1 MGDRRAAMNTTSRSE
16 HELVQCFRG
25 RTQLTR
31 AEILDLT
38 GLSRVTVSQGI
49 QELISRK
56 ILIESGGD
64 ASHGGRK
71 ASYLSL
77 NESSGYV
84 GVVYFSAT
92 SVSIAIANLKGEIQN
107 SQISKIAIE
116 EGPNKILPESIS
128 QIKEMFKT
136 IPKNKRLGI
145 VVGVPGPV
153 SHTLGKVVSPP
164 IMRGWDGVNFQKE
177 FSEALSLPTYL
188 ENDANLL
195 AIAEH
200 RLVYPEIEN
209 MLLVKVA
216 TGIGSGMIL
225 SGKLHRGHGGSAG
238 DIGHMQLD
246 ALKGL
251 PCRCGHTDC
260 VESFASGW
268 ALTEKLI
275 DMGYKVK
282 DTSDIAE
289 LCRKGDTKVLR
300 LVIEASSYIG
310 HAVADAVNLL
320 NPSKVIIVGRLVE
333 ASDLVLATIKE
344 VVYQRSGAL
353 ATKNLEILGSELGDD
368 MALLGSA
375 QLGLDQ
381 FFYSTELS

>member
-1 MGDRRAAMNTTSRSE
+1 MNSTSRSE
-16 HELVQCFRG
+16 RELVHCFRG
-25 RTQLTR
+25 RPQLTR
-31 AEILDLT
+31 AEIQELT
-38 GLSRVTVSQGI
+38 GFSRVTVSQGI
-49 QELISRK
+49 QTLLNRK
-56 ILIESGGD
+56 IIIESEGD

-77 NESSGYV
+77 NENSGFI
-84 GVVYFSAT
+84 GIVYFSAT
-92 SVSIAIANLKGEIQN
+92 SMSIAVANLKGEIQN
-107 SQISKIAIE
+107 SVTTKISIE
-116 EGPNKILPESIS
+116 EGPKKILPDSIV
-128 QIKEMFKT
+128 QIKELLKA
-136 IPKNKRLGI
+136 IPKTKRLGI

-164 IMRGWDGVNFQKE
+164 IMRGWDGINFQKE
-177 FSEALSLPTYL
+177 FTDAIGIPTYL

-195 AIAEH
+195 AFAEQ

-225 SGKLHRGHGGSAG
+225 NGQLHRGSGGSAG

-268 ALTEKLI
+268 ALTEKLNVL
-275 DMGYKVK
+275 GYKVK

-289 LCRKGDTKVLR
+289 LCRKGDSKVLR
-300 LVIEASSYIG
+300 LVTEASSYIG

-320 NPSKVIIVGRLVE
+320 NPSKVVIVGRLVE
-333 ASDLVLATIKE
+333 ATDLVLATVKE
-344 VVYQRSGAL
+344 VVYQRAGAL
-353 ATKNLEILGSELGDD
+353 ATKNLEIVGSELGDD
-368 MALLGSA
+368 LALLGSA
-375 QLGLDQ
+375 QLGLDR
-381 FFYSTELS
+381 FFFLDTHN